1 MLETGDGRGIEKIGD
16 AFTDEYLPEVWER
29 RDPAAYPYVSVISD
43 GEVLVVYP
51 DDETIRAWNEEGW
64 NVVTVGFSKD
74 RSQLALTR
82 ATDDHGVGIRRYSKQ
97 RVSVHVT
104 VKGLGRARPTEQI
117 GTCPVRREGNTFFFA
132 IAEQVTIVSR

>member
-1 MLETGDGRGIEKIGD
+1 MVAEFKKIGD
-16 AFTDEYLPEVWER
+16 AFTDEYLCELWER

-51 DDETIRAWNEEGW
+51 DDETIRAWNRWASARTGH
-64 NVVTVGFSKD
+64 NL
-74 RSQLALTR
+74 RSRGQPMTTASVS
-82 ATDDHGVGIRRYSKQ
+82 AAIRNKESACT
-97 RVSVHVT
+97 T

-132 IAEQVTIVSR
+132 IAEQVTVVSR

>member
-1 MLETGDGRGIEKIGD
+1 MVAEFKKIGD
-16 AFTDEYLPEVWER
+16 AFTDEYLCELWER

-82 ATDDHGVGIRRYSKQ
+82 QPMTTASVSAAIRNK
-97 RVSVHVT
+97 
-104 VKGLGRARPTEQI
+104 E
-117 GTCPVRREGNTFFFA
+117 
-132 IAEQVTIVSR
+132 